1 MASAFGARAADLLG
15 NTENYLPGGVA
26 DWFGKNNTRSQVGKH
41 FASAFGWDFD
51 FKPGTMQM
59 GKGNGWMGSKI
70 LQKHGAHK
78 AFLTVGTGFKRAAFS
93 GMASLFFT
101 GYDAYLGYQEEG
113 VWGAVKGAGEGM
125 LIGAAFN
132 KAIPAVFGPGWQG
145 AKAGFALG
153 RGIGAAGGMGNAIRH
168 ARSGMGA
175 AKATSSTALA
185 VRTAGVGNAL
195 VKAGTI
201 GRAATA
207 GGLAG
212 WAWGI
217 GLGGVGA
224 VTATLLSPISL
235 AVMGATAVA
244 GQAADFYE
252 RGTKAGMRERQVR
265 NLEMGAP
272 VADPF
277 GTISTLRQRSLSAL
291 QNSHVNGRMALGNE
305 AALLHSSF

>member
-1 MASAFGARAADLLG
+1 MASAFRARAADLLG

-59 GKGNGWMGSKI
+59 GKGTGWMGSKI
-70 LQKHGAHK
+70 VQEHGGVIK
-78 AFLTVGTGFKRAAFS
+78 SLKGNFGFKRALFS
-93 GMASLFFT
+93 GGAAMFFT

-113 VWGAVKGAGEGM
+113 VWGAVKGVGEGM

-132 KAIPAVFGPGWQG
+132 KAVPAVFGPGWEG
-145 AKAGFALG
+145 VKAGWNLG

-195 VKAGTI
+195 VKAGTLGKVATA
-201 GRAATA
+201 GRAA
-207 GGLAG
+207 GI
-212 WAWGI
+212 AWGI
-217 GLGGVGA
+217 GLAGVGA